1 MDGNAGDVLG
11 GFGSTAYH
19 DQVRRDV
26 APLLP
31 ARTRRVLEIGCGTGA
46 TLAWLK
52 AERGA
57 EETIGVEIEPA
68 AADAA
73 RGRVDRLVVG
83 DLTRMDLETGQETGG
98 VAIAPGSLDLVMA
111 LDVLEHLPDPWDA
124 VRRLTRLLAPDGA
137 LIASLPNVAHF
148 SVSLGLAL
156 GNRWRYADWGIL
168 DRTHLRFFVRDTAVD
183 LLQAGGLVVDRGV
196 LLGLEPGRRTRL
208 ADRLTLGRAR
218 HLLTHGFILR
228 AVRAPSGGAVRWSF
242 RGDPA

>member
-1 MDGNAGDVLG
+1 MDGDPG

-31 ARTRRVLEIGCGTGA
+31 ARPRRVLEIGCGTGA

-68 AADAA
+68 AAAAA

-83 DLTRMDLETGQETGG
+83 DLTRMDLEMGEGTGG
-98 VAIAPGSLDLVMA
+98 VAVAPGSLDLVMA

-124 VRRLTRLLAPDGA
+124 VRRLTRLLAPGGA

-148 SVSLGLAL
+148 SVSLGLVL

-168 DRTHLRFFVRDTAVD
+168 DRTHLRFFVRDTAVE
-183 LLQAGGLVVDRGV
+183 LLQSGGLTVDRGV

-228 AVRAPSGGAVRWSF
+228 AVHAPRGGAVQWSF